1 MKRLSVDR
9 ARRLRVSQTDAGQL
23 LWHHLRNRRLQ
34 GWKFRRQNEIGL
46 YVVDFVCPDAGLI
59 VELDGGQHGDQL
71 IYDEARTK
79 KLGEQGYRVLRF
91 WNNDVLKNVQGVLE
105 VIQEA
110 LARPAPHHRKGG
122 NAPTLSPKGRGSSV
136 DGDLRVSTNI
146 NPRLTQVFRF
156 VRCSYANGVAELVY
170 AFDHGEELIERVR
183 FPHAPALPSSHQAAF
198 DQALKLLHL
207 IAGVSYY
214 KAGVPPRIDVA
225 DGPLDDATANLL
237 DELYLHGLAEFAYR
251 NGLDLRGRI
260 NFPRLGAGSE
270 KASSR
275 GGSTQPEAKAL
286 GLPHRTLV
294 PIGGGKD
301 SLVAVEAIKSI
312 GGEATAVWVG
322 NSPLIAACA
331 ERTGLPTLNIQRE
344 LAPGL
349 FELNRLG
356 AWNGHIPVTAV
367 NSAIL
372 AVAAIL
378 YGFDSIAFANE
389 RSASA
394 ATLEYEGQQV
404 NHQWSKG
411 YAFERLLGDWLHQH
425 VASDLDYFSL
435 LRPFSELAVT
445 RAFAKLTPYF
455 DVFSSCNRNF
465 KILGPKPA
473 DRWCGQ
479 CPKCHFVFLA
489 LAPFLPKPRLLSIF
503 GRNLLD
509 DENLAPGFDAL
520 LEYQDHKPFEC
531 VGEGAEARA
540 AMYALSQRSEWQ
552 EDALVARFIREI
564 LSQLDV
570 KELAL
575 EPWLQPSTEQRI
587 AKRVLPALAFFA

>member
-1 MKRLSVDR
+1 V
-9 ARRLRVSQTDAGQL
+9 T
-23 LWHHLRNRRLQ
+23 N
-34 GWKFRRQNEIGL
+34 
-46 YVVDFVCPDAGLI
+46 P
-59 VELDGGQHGDQL
+59 
-71 IYDEARTK
+71 
-79 KLGEQGYRVLRF
+79 
-91 WNNDVLKNVQGVLE
+91 
-105 VIQEA
+105 IQ
-110 LARPAPHHRKGG
+110 
-122 NAPTLSPKGRGSSV
+122 
-136 DGDLRVSTNI
+136 
-146 NPRLTQVFRF
+146 PRLTKVFRF

-170 AFDHGEELIERVR
+170 AFDQGEELIERVS
-183 FPHAPALPSSHQAAF
+183 FPAAPAIHAERKSAF
-198 DQALKLLHL
+198 EAALKLLHL
-207 IAGVSYY
+207 FAGVSYY
-214 KAGVPPRIDVA
+214 KAGIPPKIELA
-225 DGPLDDATANLL
+225 DGPLDDATADLL
-237 DELYLHGLAEFAYR
+237 EALYLHGLAEFAYR

-260 NFPRLGAGSE
+260 AFPRSGVAE
-270 KASSR
+270 KIQA
-275 GGSTQPEAKAL
+275 AAL
-286 GLPHRTLV
+286 QLPRRTLV

-301 SLVAVEAIKSI
+301 SLVAVEAIKQT

-372 AVAAIL
+372 AVAALL
-378 YGFDSIAFANE
+378 YGYDSIAFANE

-411 YAFERLLGDWLHQH
+411 YAFEEMFGEWLHTH
-425 VASDLDYFSL
+425 VAPNLDYCSL
-435 LRPFSELAVT
+435 LRPYSELAIT
-445 RAFAKLTPYF
+445 RAFARLTPYF
-455 DVFSSCNRNF
+455 EVFSSCNRNF

-489 LAPFLPKPRLLSIF
+489 LAPFLPKPRLLGIF

-509 DENLAPGFDAL
+509 DEAQAAGFDAL
-520 LEYQDHKPFEC
+520 LEYHDHKPFEC

-540 AMYALSQRSEWQ
+540 AMYALSQRPEWQ
-552 EDALVARFIREI
+552 EDALVARFRSEI
-564 LSQLDV
+564 LPQLNIN
-570 KELAL
+570 ELAL
-575 EPWLQPSTEQRI
+575 EPWLQPSSEH
-587 AKRVLPALAFFA
+587 RVPTRLQAALAAIG

>member
-1 MKRLSVDR
+1 M
-9 ARRLRVSQTDAGQL
+9 T
-23 LWHHLRNRRLQ
+23 N
-34 GWKFRRQNEIGL
+34 
-46 YVVDFVCPDAGLI
+46 P
-59 VELDGGQHGDQL
+59 
-71 IYDEARTK
+71 
-79 KLGEQGYRVLRF
+79 
-91 WNNDVLKNVQGVLE
+91 
-105 VIQEA
+105 IQ
-110 LARPAPHHRKGG
+110 
-122 NAPTLSPKGRGSSV
+122 
-136 DGDLRVSTNI
+136 
-146 NPRLTQVFRF
+146 PRLTQVFRF
-156 VRCSYANGVAELVY
+156 VRCSYVNGVAELVY
-170 AFDHGEELIERVR
+170 AFDQGEELIERVS
-183 FPHAPALPSSHQAAF
+183 FPAAPAVPAQHQHAF
-198 DQALKLLHL
+198 DAALKLLHL
-207 IAGVSYY
+207 FAGVSYY
-214 KAGVPPRIDVA
+214 KAGIPPKIELA
-225 DGPLDDATANLL
+225 DGPLDDATADLL
-237 DELYLHGLAEFAYR
+237 EALYLHGLAEFAYR

-260 NFPRLGAGSE
+260 AFPRSE
-270 KASSR
+270 GR
-275 GGSTQPEAKAL
+275 GEGHAL
-286 GLPHRTLV
+286 VPKLNLPKRTLV

-301 SLVAVEAIKSI
+301 SLVAVEAIKQI

-378 YGFDSIAFANE
+378 YGYDSIAFANE

-411 YAFERLLGDWLHQH
+411 YAFEQLLGDWLHTH
-425 VASDLDYFSL
+425 VAADLDYCSL
-435 LRPFSELAVT
+435 LRPYSELAIT

-489 LAPFLPKPRLLSIF
+489 LAPFLPKPRLLGIF

-509 DENLAPGFDAL
+509 DEAQAAGFDAL
-520 LEYQDHKPFEC
+520 LEYHDHKPFEC

-540 AMYALSQRSEWQ
+540 AMYALSQRPEWQ
-552 EDALVARFIREI
+552 EDALVARFRSEI
-564 LSQLDV
+564 LPQLDV
-570 KELAL
+570 AELAL
-575 EPWLQPSTEQRI
+575 EPWLQPSSEH
-587 AKRVLPALAFFA
+587 RVPDRLQPALAAIG

>member
-1 MKRLSVDR
+1 MSK
-9 ARRLRVSQTDAGQL
+9 
-23 LWHHLRNRRLQ
+23 
-34 GWKFRRQNEIGL
+34 
-46 YVVDFVCPDAGLI
+46 
-59 VELDGGQHGDQL
+59 
-71 IYDEARTK
+71 
-79 KLGEQGYRVLRF
+79 
-91 WNNDVLKNVQGVLE
+91 
-105 VIQEA
+105 VIQ
-110 LARPAPHHRKGG
+110 
-122 NAPTLSPKGRGSSV
+122 
-136 DGDLRVSTNI
+136 
-146 NPRLTQVFRF
+146 PRLTQVFRF
-156 VRCSYANGVAELVY
+156 VRCGYADGVAELVY
-170 AFDHGEELIERVR
+170 AFDDGDELIERIR
-183 FPHAPALPSSHQAAF
+183 FPDAPPVSADRRAAF
-198 DQALKLLHL
+198 DAASSMLHL

-214 KAGVPPRIDVA
+214 KAGVPPKIEVA
-225 DGPLDDATANLL
+225 GHELDDATADLL
-237 DELYLHGLAEFAYR
+237 DALYLHGLAEFAYR

-260 NFPRLGAGSE
+260 AFPRMSRENSTASTATA
-270 KASSR
+270 KASS
-275 GGSTQPEAKAL
+275 L
-286 GLPHRTLV
+286 GLPQRTLV

-322 NSPLIAACA
+322 NSALIAACA
-331 ERTGLPTLNIQRE
+331 ERTGLPMLNIQRE

-372 AVAAIL
+372 AVAAVL
-378 YGFDSIAFANE
+378 YGYDSIAFANE

-394 ATLEYEGQQV
+394 ATLEYDGQQV

-411 YAFERLLGDWLHQH
+411 YAFEQLLGDWLHTH

-435 LRPFSELAVT
+435 LRPYSELAIT

-465 KILGPKPA
+465 KLLGPKPA

-509 DENLAPGFDAL
+509 DETQAAGFDAL

-540 AMYALSQRSEWQ
+540 AMLALSQRPEWQ
-552 EDALVARFIREI
+552 EDALVARFRSDI
-564 LSQLDV
+564 LPQLDPAQ
-570 KELAL
+570 LAL
-575 EPWLQPSTEQRI
+575 EPWLTPDGEH
-587 AKRVLPALAFFA
+587 RVPTRLQSALATIG

>member
-1 MKRLSVDR
+1 M
-9 ARRLRVSQTDAGQL
+9 
-23 LWHHLRNRRLQ
+23 
-34 GWKFRRQNEIGL
+34 
-46 YVVDFVCPDAGLI
+46 
-59 VELDGGQHGDQL
+59 
-71 IYDEARTK
+71 
-79 KLGEQGYRVLRF
+79 
-91 WNNDVLKNVQGVLE
+91 
-105 VIQEA
+105 IQ
-110 LARPAPHHRKGG
+110 
-122 NAPTLSPKGRGSSV
+122 
-136 DGDLRVSTNI
+136 
-146 NPRLTQVFRF
+146 PRLTQVFRF
-156 VRCSYANGVAELVY
+156 ARSSYADGVAELVY
-170 AFDHGEELIERVR
+170 AFDDGEELVERIR
-183 FPHAPALPSSHQAAF
+183 FPNAPAIPSERAAAF
-198 DQALKLLHL
+198 DAALNLLHL

-214 KAGVPPRIDVA
+214 KAGIPPKLDLA
-225 DGPLDDATANLL
+225 GGPLDDATAELL
-237 DELYLHGLAEFAYR
+237 DQLYLHGLAEFAYR

-260 NFPRLGAGSE
+260 QFPRGAVSWPQ
-270 KASSR
+270 A
-275 GGSTQPEAKAL
+275 PAA
-286 GLPHRTLV
+286 GLPKRTLV

-322 NSPLIAACA
+322 NSALIAACA

-344 LAPGL
+344 LAQGL

-378 YGFDSIAFANE
+378 YGYDSIAFANE

-411 YAFERLLGDWLHQH
+411 YAFEQLLGDWLHTH
-425 VASDLDYFSL
+425 VASDLDYCSL
-435 LRPFSELAVT
+435 LRPYSELAIT

-455 DVFSSCNRNF
+455 DAFSSCNRNF
-465 KILGPKPA
+465 KLLGPKPA

-509 DENLAPGFDAL
+509 DETQAAGFDAL

-540 AMYALSQRSEWQ
+540 AMFALSQRPEWQ
-552 EDALVARFIREI
+552 EDVLIERFRSEI
-564 LSQLDV
+564 LPQLDLAG
-570 KELAL
+570 LAL
-575 EPWLQPSTEQRI
+575 EPWLEPAGEH
-587 AKRVLPALAFFA
+587 RVPLRLQPALAAIG

>member
-1 MKRLSVDR
+1 M
-9 ARRLRVSQTDAGQL
+9 T
-23 LWHHLRNRRLQ
+23 
-34 GWKFRRQNEIGL
+34 
-46 YVVDFVCPDAGLI
+46 
-59 VELDGGQHGDQL
+59 
-71 IYDEARTK
+71 
-79 KLGEQGYRVLRF
+79 
-91 WNNDVLKNVQGVLE
+91 
-105 VIQEA
+105 
-110 LARPAPHHRKGG
+110 
-122 NAPTLSPKGRGSSV
+122 
-136 DGDLRVSTNI
+136 TNI
-146 NPRLTQVFRF
+146 QPRLTQVFRF
-156 VRCSYANGVAELVY
+156 VRCSYADGVAELVY

-183 FPHAPALPSSHQAAF
+183 FPHAPALPASHQPAF
-198 DQALKLLHL
+198 DAALRMLHL

-214 KAGVPPRIDVA
+214 KAGVPPRIEVA
-225 DGPLDDATANLL
+225 DGPLDDATADLL
-237 DELYLHGLAEFAYR
+237 EALYLHGLAEFAYR

-260 NFPRLGAGSE
+260 AFPRLGAETS
-270 KASSR
+270 ANSR
-275 GGSTQPEAKAL
+275 GGAAQPAAKAL
-286 GLPHRTLV
+286 SLPHRTLV

-312 GGEATAVWVG
+312 GGDATAVWVG

-331 ERTGLPTLNIQRE
+331 ERTGLPMLNIQRE

-349 FELNRLG
+349 FELNRHG

-378 YGFDSIAFANE
+378 YGYDSIAFANE

-411 YAFERLLGDWLHQH
+411 YVFEQLLGDWLHQH
-425 VASDLDYFSL
+425 VAADLTYCSL
-435 LRPFSELAVT
+435 LRPYSELAVT

-465 KILGPKPA
+465 KLLGPKPA

-489 LAPFLPKPRLLSIF
+489 LAPFLAKPRLLSIF

-509 DENLAPGFDAL
+509 DDNLAPGFDAL

-552 EDALVARFIREI
+552 EDALVDRFRSEI
-564 LSQLDV
+564 LPQLDV
-570 KELAL
+570 SELAL
-575 EPWLQPSTEQRI
+575 EPWLQPSGEHRI
-587 AKRVLPALAFFA
+587 PARLLPALAIFA

>member
-1 MKRLSVDR
+1 MS
-9 ARRLRVSQTDAGQL
+9 T
-23 LWHHLRNRRLQ
+23 
-34 GWKFRRQNEIGL
+34 
-46 YVVDFVCPDAGLI
+46 
-59 VELDGGQHGDQL
+59 
-71 IYDEARTK
+71 
-79 KLGEQGYRVLRF
+79 
-91 WNNDVLKNVQGVLE
+91 
-105 VIQEA
+105 VIQ
-110 LARPAPHHRKGG
+110 
-122 NAPTLSPKGRGSSV
+122 
-136 DGDLRVSTNI
+136 
-146 NPRLTQVFRF
+146 PRLTQVFRF
-156 VRCSYANGVAELVY
+156 VRCSYADGVAELVY
-170 AFDHGEELIERVR
+170 AFDEGDELVERIR
-183 FPHAPALPSSHQAAF
+183 FPQAPVVPDARAAAF
-198 DQALKLLHL
+198 AAALQLLHL

-214 KAGVPPRIDVA
+214 KAGVPPKIEVA
-225 DGPLDDATANLL
+225 AGSLDDATAELL
-237 DELYLHGLAEFAYR
+237 DQLYLHGLAEFAYR

-260 NFPRLGAGSE
+260 AFPRLGAEGS
-270 KASSR
+270 ASSR
-275 GGSTQPEAKAL
+275 GGAVTVVGVL
-286 GLPHRTLV
+286 NLPKRTLV

-322 NSPLIAACA
+322 NSALIAACA

-344 LAPGL
+344 LAPAL

-378 YGFDSIAFANE
+378 YGYDSIAFANE

-411 YAFERLLGDWLHQH
+411 YVFEQLLGNWLHTH
-425 VASDLDYFSL
+425 VASDLDYCSL
-435 LRPFSELAVT
+435 LRPYSELAIT

-455 DVFSSCNRNF
+455 DAFSSCNRNF
-465 KILGPKPA
+465 RLLGPKPT
-473 DRWCGQ
+473 DRWCGE

-509 DENLAPGFDAL
+509 DENQASGFDAL

-540 AMYALSQRSEWQ
+540 AMYALSQRPEWQ
-552 EDALVARFIREI
+552 EDALVARFRSEI
-564 LSQLDV
+564 LPQLNATQ
-570 KELAL
+570 LAL
-575 EPWLQPSTEQRI
+575 EPWLEPSSEQRVP
-587 AKRVLPALAFFA
+587 ARLQPALKTIG